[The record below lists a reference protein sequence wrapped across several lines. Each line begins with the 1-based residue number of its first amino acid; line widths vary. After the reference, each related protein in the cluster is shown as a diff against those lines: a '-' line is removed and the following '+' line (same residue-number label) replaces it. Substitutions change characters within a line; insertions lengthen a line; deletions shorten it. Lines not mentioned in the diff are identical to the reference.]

1 MAGYEVEGIRKA
13 FAALR
18 ILAASP
24 QPLSTT
30 EISRSLGV
38 SKATAFRLMHT
49 LAIEGVAKKDAKT
62 KAYRLGPDLAHLG
75 HAAVQAFDLRREATP
90 IMEAL
95 TSTLGLPTFLNVAGS
110 REVVC
115 IEHVASL
122 SNLDLYGRAGRTMP
136 YHACPSGYVLLSWS
150 DEGLLDQVAD
160 GPLERFASKTPSSRV
175 ELERILDETR
185 SHGYA
190 YADSDLEEGV
200 SSIAAPIF
208 GPQGTVIASLGIAGF
223 SVMIDDRHQEI
234 ASELTTA
241 AAKISWIGSDS
252 LSTTA

>member
-1 MAGYEVEGIRKA
+1 MAAYEVEGVRKA

-24 QPLSTT
+24 QPLGIT

-49 LAIEGVAKKDAKT
+49 LTIEGVCMKDPQT

-75 HAAVQAFDLRREATP
+75 HSAAQAFDLRREAMP
-90 IMEAL
+90 VMEAL
-95 TSTLGLPTFLNVAGS
+95 TGTLGLPTFLNVAGS

-122 SNLDLYGRAGRTMP
+122 SNLDLYGRTGRTMP

-150 DEGLLDQVAD
+150 DDGLLDQVAD
-160 GPLERFASKTPSSRV
+160 DPLERFASKTPSNRA
-175 ELERILDETR
+175 ELQRILDETR
-185 SHGYA
+185 TRGYA

-208 GPQGTVIASLGIAGF
+208 GPQGAAIASLGIAGF
-223 SVMIDDRHQEI
+223 SVMIEGRRQEI
-234 ASELTTA
+234 ASELTA
-241 AAKISWIGSDS
+241 AASKISWIRSGS